1 MTKTKKTTAMK
12 ARYLIISILLLA
24 ACQQIEEPFDP
35 RDNSSANKD
44 GVYTLT
50 LPATKSD
57 AVTKALAL
65 DGSSLKSYWTTN
77 DKVRVFRNNEFV
89 TELDVVPGDGD
100 YPLTAT
106 LTATD
111 VSDLQQGDQ
120 LFLLI
125 PRVYNT
131 AKPSDWS
138 YTGQNGLLTGDNS
151 VSTKYDYATATVT
164 VNTISGTEIT
174 TTTANFDN
182 EQSIYRFGFKVGDN
196 KIDPNDI
203 TISSANGTLISSR
216 TLSSGGW
223 ADVPGSLTFNPTATS
238 DHLYYV
244 ALRNT
249 SSSADTYNFVIHDAN
264 SALYMAS
271 ISNINAT
278 LLKGAFNSAKSIP
291 TTQTRF
297 APDDASGSV
306 GDQSGV
312 L

>member
-1 MTKTKKTTAMK
+1 MK
-12 ARYLIISILLLA
+12 ARLFIISILLLA

-35 RDNSSANKD
+35 RDNNSANKD

-50 LPATKSD
+50 IQATKSD

-65 DGSSLKSYWTTN
+65 DGSTLKSYWTTD
-77 DKVRVFRNNEFV
+77 DKVRVFKDNAFL
-89 TELDVVPGDGD
+89 TELKVEIPEGSGD

-111 VSDLQQGDQ
+111 VSGLSQGDQ

-125 PRVYNT
+125 PRVYTTNS
-131 AKPSDWS
+131 SDWM

-164 VNTISGTEIT
+164 VSTIDGTNIT

-182 EQSIYRFGFKVGDN
+182 EQSIYRFGFKVEGTG
-196 KIDPNDI
+196 KIDPSDI

-238 DHLYYV
+238 DHLYYF

-249 SSSADTYNFVIHDAN
+249 STTADTYNFVIHDAN

-271 ISNINAT
+271 VSNIAPE
-278 LLKGAFNSAKSIP
+278 LLNGKFNSAKSI
-291 TTQTRF
+291 TTSQTRF
-297 APDDASGSV
+297 APGDASGTV
-306 GDQSGV
+306 GEQSGV

>member
-1 MTKTKKTTAMK
+1 MK
-12 ARYLIISILLLA
+12 ARHLIISILLLA

-44 GVYTLT
+44 GMYTLT
-50 LPATKSD
+50 IQATKSD

-65 DGSSLKSYWTTN
+65 DGNSLKSYWTTD
-77 DKVRVFRNNEFV
+77 DKVRVFKDNAFV
-89 TELDVVPGDGD
+89 TELDVVPGEGTN
-100 YPLTAT
+100 PLTAT
-106 LTATD
+106 LTATS
-111 VSDLQQGDQ
+111 VSGLSQGDQ

-125 PRVYNT
+125 PRVYTTNS
-131 AKPSDWS
+131 SDWM

-164 VNTISGTEIT
+164 VSTISGTEIT

-196 KIDPNDI
+196 KIDPSDF

-216 TLSSGGW
+216 TLDQTNGW
-223 ADVPGSLTFNPTATS
+223 SDVPGSLTFNPTAND
-238 DHLYYV
+238 DHIYYF

-249 SSSADTYNFVIHDAN
+249 SSSADTYNFVIHVG
-264 SALYMAS
+264 SALYLAS
-271 ISNINAT
+271 ISNIDAT
-278 LLKGAFNSAKSIP
+278 LLKGAFNSARSIP

-297 APDDASGSV
+297 APGDAGTV

>member
-1 MTKTKKTTAMK
+1 MK

-44 GVYTLT
+44 RVYTLT
-50 LPATKSD
+50 IQATKSD

-65 DGSSLKSYWTTN
+65 DGNTLKSYWTTN
-77 DKVRVFRNNEFV
+77 DKVRVFRNNEYV
-89 TELDVVPGDGD
+89 TELDVVPGDGE

-125 PRVYNT
+125 PRKYTSNS
-131 AKPSDWS
+131 SDWI

-164 VNTISGTEIT
+164 VSTIDGTNIT

-196 KIDPNDI
+196 KIDPSDI

-238 DHLYYV
+238 DHLYYF

-271 ISNINAT
+271 ISNIDAT
-278 LLKGAFNSAKSIP
+278 LLKGKFNSAKSIP
-291 TTQTRF
+291 TSQTRF
-297 APDDASGSV
+297 APGDATGTV

>member
-12 ARYLIISILLLA
+12 ARLFIISILLLA

-35 RDNSSANKD
+35 RDNNSANKD

-50 LPATKSD
+50 IQATKSD

-65 DGSSLKSYWTTN
+65 DGSTLKSYWTSD
-77 DKVRVFRNNEFV
+77 DKVRVFKDNAFV
-89 TELDVVPGDGD
+89 TELNVVPGDGTN
-100 YPLTAT
+100 PLTAT
-106 LTATD
+106 LTATSVTGISEGD
-111 VSDLQQGDQ
+111 V

-131 AKPSDWS
+131 AEPSDWS
-138 YTGQNGLLTGDNS
+138 YTGQNGLLTGDIS

-164 VNTISGTEIT
+164 VNTIDGTNIT
-174 TTTANFDN
+174 TTTANFEN
-182 EQSIYRFGFKVGDN
+182 EQSIYRFGFKVDDN
-196 KIDPNDI
+196 KIDPSDI

-238 DHLYYV
+238 DHLYYF

-271 ISNINAT
+271 VSNIAPE
-278 LLKGAFNSAKSIP
+278 LLNGKFNSAKSI
-291 TTQTRF
+291 TTSQTRF
-297 APDDASGSV
+297 APDATVTV

>member
-1 MTKTKKTTAMK
+1 MIRIKKATAMK

-35 RDNSSANKD
+35 RDNNSANKD

-50 LPATKSD
+50 IQATKSD

-65 DGSSLKSYWTTN
+65 DGSTLKSYWTTD

-89 TELDVVPGDGD
+89 TELDVAPGEGTN
-100 YPLTAT
+100 PLTAT
-106 LTATD
+106 LTATATELAKL
-111 VSDLQQGDQ
+111 SQNDQ

-125 PRVYNT
+125 PRKYTSNS
-131 AKPSDWS
+131 SDWM

-174 TTTANFDN
+174 TTTANFEN

-196 KIDPNDI
+196 KIDPSDI

-238 DHLYYV
+238 DHLYYF

-271 ISNINAT
+271 VSNIAPE
-278 LLKGAFNSAKSIP
+278 LLNGKFNSAKSI
-291 TTQTRF
+291 TTSQTRF
-297 APDDASGSV
+297 APGDGTV